1 MRILQELRQRGRL
14 IAPQALLACLV
25 GYFVYHAI
33 NGDHGLL
40 AWLRLEQDLERA
52 QAARLQLAEEHGLLA
67 HKVGLLQPEHLDP
80 DLLDEQARRLLNYG
94 HRDDLVVILRR
105 GGLKSGD

>member
-1 MRILQELRQRGRL
+1 MRVLQELRRRGRH
-14 IAPQALLACLV
+14 IAPQALLACVL

-40 AWLRLEQDLERA
+40 AWLRLEQELERA
-52 QAARLQLAEEHGLLA
+52 KATGSALAEEHRLLE
-67 HKVGLLQPEHLDP
+67 HKVGLLQPDHLDP

-105 GGLKSGD
+105 DDGKTDE

>member
-1 MRILQELRQRGRL
+1 MKVLQELRRRGRH
-14 IAPQALLACLV
+14 IAPQVLLACLL
-25 GYFVYHAI
+25 GYFVYHAV

-40 AWLRLEQDLERA
+40 AWLRLEQELERA
-52 QAARLQLAEEHGLLA
+52 EATRLQLAEEHGVLA

-105 GGLKSGD
+105 EGVQSGE

>member
-1 MRILQELRQRGRL
+1 MRILHELRQRGRHV
-14 IAPQALLACLV
+14 APQVLLACLL

-40 AWLRLEQDLERA
+40 AWLRLEQELERA
-52 QAARLQLAEEHGLLA
+52 KATRAELAEEHDRLA

-94 HRDDLVVILRR
+94 HRDDLVVILPRD
-105 GGLKSGD
+105 GAADDD